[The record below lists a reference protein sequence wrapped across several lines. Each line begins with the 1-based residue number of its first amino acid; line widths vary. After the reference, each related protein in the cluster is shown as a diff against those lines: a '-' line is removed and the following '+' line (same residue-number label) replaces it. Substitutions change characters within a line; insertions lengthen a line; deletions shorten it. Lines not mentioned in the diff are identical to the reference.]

1 MQKNLQF
8 SLKKNRKRLI
18 LSVSKHIQSWVFL
31 TFIAFLSLFFFS
43 FLSSLCLEFQNR
55 VWQRKWD
62 SDVLFS
68 GLQLLSLAD
77 GVHRV

>member
-1 MQKNLQF
+1 M
-8 SLKKNRKRLI
+8 
-18 LSVSKHIQSWVFL
+18 LSVSKHIQCWVFL
-31 TFIAFLSLFFFS
+31 TFFLLFFFFFS
-43 FLSSLCLEFQNR
+43 FFPPLCVWEFQNR
-55 VWQRKWD
+55 VGQRKWD